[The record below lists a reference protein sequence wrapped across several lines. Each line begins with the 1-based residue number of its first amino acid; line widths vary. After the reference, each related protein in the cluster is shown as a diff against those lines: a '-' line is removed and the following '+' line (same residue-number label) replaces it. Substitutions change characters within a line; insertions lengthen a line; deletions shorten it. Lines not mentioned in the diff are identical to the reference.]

1 MRIRHSFIV
10 RAIAL
15 AGCLLVVTSCTK
27 VSLPTGQPVTVGRV
41 VNGNTIE
48 ITSQSDNLTVLKKV
62 RLIGITAPDL
72 QQDPWGIQAKI
83 ELEKLTLGKQ
93 LLLETDT
100 EKSDRWQN
108 QQGYLW
114 QENLLINEHLVKQGF
129 VLAEEKFPN
138 RKYSE
143 RLAHAQ
149 EWARIMGL
157 GIWRPESPMRLTPQ
171 EFRSQNSSTIDQNE
185 VMADQSE

>member
-1 MRIRHSFIV
+1 MRIRQSFIV

-15 AGCLLVVTSCTK
+15 TASLLVLTSCTK
-27 VSLPTGQPVTVGRV
+27 APLPTGQKVTVGRV
-41 VNGNTIE
+41 VSGNTIE
-48 ITSQSDNLTVLKKV
+48 IASQTDNLTVLKQV
-62 RLIGITAPDL
+62 RLIGIAAPDL
-72 QQDPWGIQAKI
+72 KQDPWGIQAKI

-100 EKSDRWQN
+100 EKSDRWER

-114 QENLLINEHLVKQGF
+114 QNNLLINEHLVKQGL
-129 VLAEEKFPN
+129 VLAEDKFPN

-157 GIWRPESPMRLTPQ
+157 GIWQPESPMRLTPQ
-171 EFRSQNSSTIDQNE
+171 EFRSQNSSSIDQN
-185 VMADQSE
+185 